1 MLEEPLMA
9 TATAEIIA
17 GERSRYDIQRDI
29 KAKVLRIYCVRP
41 EAQYDFIGMGCDS
54 RV

>member
-1 MLEEPLMA
+1 MAAEEGGALSLLEEPLMA

-29 KAKVLRIYCVRP
+29 KAKVCAVLW
-41 EAQYDFIGMGCDS
+41 
-54 RV
+54 